1 MEAQWVA
8 KRSALRCLAL
18 QRASR
23 GHVHSWPRL
32 VAPRSA
38 VSKNGSSDARE
49 TDPNDLKVLFSRS
62 RARHTLPPPPDLR
75 LVQRVIEIRTSP
87 PENAAR
93 APRGLVPFSTIS
105 SAIPSWL
112 HKALPR
118 HARRAPSGNCC
129 ASSASSSIRSS
140 AHASQWSRVRLYKR
154 CRPISKRSP
163 RFLLILRASSSM

>member
-18 QRASR
+18 QHLEWTRPQLAQACGAS
-23 GHVHSWPRL
+23 
-32 VAPRSA
+32 
-38 VSKNGSSDARE
+38 VSCVKKWLKRFRE